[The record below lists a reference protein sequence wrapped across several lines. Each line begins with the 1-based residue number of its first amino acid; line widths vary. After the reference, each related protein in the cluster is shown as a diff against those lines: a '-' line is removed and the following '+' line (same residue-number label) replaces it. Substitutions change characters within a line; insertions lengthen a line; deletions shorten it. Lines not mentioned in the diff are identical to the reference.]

1 MRDTFCDMLIRHL
14 KMILVV
20 GGMLLGVGL
29 TAQGQTLDPVVN
41 VQVPVVQDPL
51 IALLQ
56 SGIWPGATTFIGW
69 LLANVVNRL
78 REGGFPIH
86 LKIELDSRSRRALL
100 AAAKLDEED
109 EET

>member
-1 MRDTFCDMLIRHL
+1 MKYDTFCDMLL
-14 KMILVV
+14 KYLTPILIV
-20 GGMLLGVGL
+20 GGLILGVGVS
-29 TAQGQTLDPVVN
+29 AHGQTIDPVLV
-41 VQVPVVQDPL
+41 VPAAPVDPM